1 MSAKEARIFVKLCFF
16 GRWVCYTA
24 ASFTGCQRPRWFGCF
39 RTMADV
45 RRPISRSV
53 PGRIDAGRSSRSS
66 RGSMPMHELRYLS
79 SLDDVHRL
87 WLQAY
92 VARADLAGF
101 QAVRFPDLAGFGSRI
116 SRCVCV
122 TDFDDGPGRMIGLRA
137 FRPGLAIEPQALR
150 PGWQEL
156 VADVKGR
163 CSRQVLAVRDPPCM
177 SSRSGSECFDLR
189 WRPELQ
195 EL

>member
-1 MSAKEARIFVKLCFF
+1 MRKRRGFSLSSVFLAGGFATLLLHLRDVNVRGGLAAFERWPTCVARYRDRC
-16 GRWVCYTA
+16 RA
-24 ASFTGCQRPRWFGCF
+24 
-39 RTMADV
+39 
-45 RRPISRSV
+45 
-53 PGRIDAGRSSRSS
+53 
-66 RGSMPMHELRYLS
+66 GSMLGGALAA
-79 SLDDVHRL
+79 L
-87 WLQAY
+87 
-92 VARADLAGF
+92 VARCRCMSYGICLAWTTCIGF
-101 QAVRFPDLAGFGSRI
+101 GFRPTWLGPIWQVFRSVRFPDLAGFGSRI